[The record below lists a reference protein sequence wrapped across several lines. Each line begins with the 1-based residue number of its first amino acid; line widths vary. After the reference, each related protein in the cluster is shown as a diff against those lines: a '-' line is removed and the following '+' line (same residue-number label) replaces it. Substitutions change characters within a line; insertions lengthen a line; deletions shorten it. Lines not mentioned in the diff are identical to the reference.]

1 MTNLNQLHAYIEN
14 MRDQIDYKVDMAYD
28 YLYKLHSKI
37 EECEGVD
44 DETWKDCEQIIYDI
58 YFTLSK
64 LKEL

>member
-14 MRDQIDYKVDMAYD
+14 MRDQISYKVDTAYD

-44 DETWKDCEQIIYDI
+44 DETWKDCERLIYDI

>member
-14 MRDQIDYKVDMAYD
+14 MRDQIDYKVDMAYEH
-28 YLYKLHSKI
+28 LYKLRSKI

-44 DETWKDCEQIIYDI
+44 DETWKVCEQLIYDI